1 MKIWKC
7 NYTIAY
13 LFQVIA
19 KKNASEYKE
28 LKTETKIWRSESPH
42 ELKKTIVVEVNLDEL
57 L

>member
-7 NYTIAY
+7 NYKIAY

-42 ELKKTIVVEVNLDEL
+42 ELKKTIVVEVNVDEL